1 MPAAMK
7 PAKKFHIFHQRHRGK
22 SANINKR
29 GSTAEDS
36 MIAASHSEQHACVMC
51 ETVR

>member
-1 MPAAMK
+1 MAMK

-22 SANINKR
+22 SADLKKR
-29 GSTAEDS
+29 GSPAEDS
-36 MIAASHSEQHACVMC
+36 MIAASHSEQNPCVMR